1 MRKKILTTIAIL
13 IFVFPLTLSLLAQ
26 EQDETFYG
34 SFNFGYRMVDRNGTL
49 DKYKEDINL
58 DDGARL
64 FNFSL
69 HFTPV
74 GTLKNLFDRID
85 LNLYNF
91 GGDPYETLGL
101 SIQKYGKYKFKYD
114 RRKSTYFYSDQLEA
128 SAGTLYDFH
137 TFNFDRISDS
147 GSLNYTLHDNVNLF
161 MNFDRYTKKGDS
173 VTTFDIGRIEF
184 EFDKPIREESKE
196 VTFGADIHIKNYSV
210 VYEERIQDYE
220 TTNSMFL
227 PGYADGGAGA
237 SYPSSLS
244 LFNLNQPYDL
254 KTRGRSIRFNARPF
268 SDLLVTGSY
277 FYSSQDMA
285 LTYSEDADGIDY
297 TGNPFAYSYSGT
309 GSFER
314 KISLYDLD
322 VSYLLFNKLAVIGG
336 VRYNTFTQDGILT
349 IDSVDKE
356 TELKFDTLLFEG
368 GLQYQLSSTFALTLG
383 YRNEART
390 LENMETVTFEE
401 KTKRNGYFGNLKWDF
416 SNFKFTADY
425 QRSYYDDPFTLISPT
440 GADRFRVT
448 ARFREKR
455 FNISGSWLKTK
466 SKSEIGDD
474 LWESSKNQI
483 KLRAGY
489 TAEKYKIFAGY
500 SRISTDHTADRTIAY
515 PPSWSGAGGTF
526 PWNIDY
532 SGKSQL
538 FDCSFSLNLTEKLK
552 LGAYGNIYKND
563 SKVYLNNNMLEISR
577 TTTKWYLDYSFDDG
591 FIVQLAHRYVEFKEK
606 SSAFNDYRAN
616 IFEISFGYRWQ

>member
-1 MRKKILTTIAIL
+1 MRKKILTTIAVFV
-13 IFVFPLTLSLLAQ
+13 FVFPLTLSLLAQ

-34 SFNFGYRMVDRNGTL
+34 SFNFGYRIVDRNGTL

-147 GSLNYTLHDNVNLF
+147 GSLNVALHKNVNLF
-161 MNFDRYTKKGDS
+161 MNFDSYTKKGDS
-173 VTTFDIGRIEF
+173 VTTFDINRIEF
-184 EFDKPIREESKE
+184 EFEKPIREESKN
-196 VTFGADIHIKNYSV
+196 VTFGADIHIKDYSV
-210 VYEERIQDYE
+210 VYEEKIQDYE
-220 TTNSMFL
+220 TTNSLFL
-227 PGYADGGAGA
+227 PGYTDGGAGA
-237 SYPSSLS
+237 RYPSSLS

-254 KTRGRSIRFNARPF
+254 KTRGRSVRFNARPLN
-268 SDLLVTGSY
+268 DLLITGSY
-277 FYSSQDMA
+277 FFSNQDMT
-285 LTYSEDADGIDY
+285 LTYSEDAGGIDY
-297 TGNPFAYSYSGT
+297 IGSPFTYSYSGT

-314 KISLYDLD
+314 QIELYDLD
-322 VSYLLFNKLAVIGG
+322 VSYLLFNKLAVVGG
-336 VRYNTFTQDGILT
+336 VRYNTFKQKGSLT
-349 IDSVDKE
+349 IDDVEKDA
-356 TELKFDTLLFEG
+356 ELKFDTLLFEG
-368 GLQYQLSSTFALTLG
+368 GLQCQLSSTFALTLG
-383 YRNEART
+383 YRNEVRN
-390 LENMETVTFEE
+390 LENLETVTFEE
-401 KTKRNGYFGNLKWDF
+401 KTRRNGYFGNLKWDF
-416 SNFKFTADY
+416 SNFKLTADF

-440 GADRFRVT
+440 GADRLRVT
-448 ARFREKR
+448 ARFRKKQ
-455 FNISGSWLKTK
+455 FNMSGSWLWTK
-466 SKSEIGDD
+466 SESEIGDN
-474 LWESSKNQI
+474 LWESSRNQL
-483 KLRAGY
+483 KFRAGY
-489 TAEKYKIFAGY
+489 NAEKYKIFAGY
-500 SRISTDHTADRTIAY
+500 SLIDIDHTASRIIAY
-515 PPSWSGAGGTF
+515 PPSWSGPAGTF
-526 PWNIDY
+526 DWDIEYN
-532 SGKSQL
+532 GKSQL
-538 FDCSFSLNLTEKLK
+538 IDCSFSVNLTEKLK

-563 SKVYLNNNMLEISR
+563 GFWEISR
-577 TTTKWYLDYSFDDG
+577 TMTKEYLDYIFDNG

-606 SSAFNDYRAN
+606 SSAFNDYRAI